1 MERLLFLATPEEPKK
16 IEEDDEDETWYR
28 NRQVSIHLTS
38 LSLSGLLRKIYD
50 PVTMKSVITEYTVLY
65 LFKL

>member
-1 MERLLFLATPEEPKK
+1 MR
-16 IEEDDEDETWYR
+16 
-28 NRQVSIHLTS
+28 VH

-50 PVTMKSVITEYTVLY
+50 PAAMKSVITEYTVLY